1 MMQPPKI
8 YVHLDEHQVLR
19 VANTGVMLDSLLASF
34 QQGYSAEAI
43 QQQDPALALEEVYG
57 AIAWSLANADE
68 VAQYLKRQAAVW
80 EQERAKAE
88 AHPSPVLQ
96 RLRALREQRAA

>member
-34 QQGYSAEAI
+34 QQGYSAEAM
-43 QQQDPALALEEVYG
+43 QQQYPALTLEEVYG

-68 VAQYLKRQAAVW
+68 VAQYLKRQGAIW

-96 RLRALREQRAA
+96 RLRALREQRAT

>member
-1 MMQPPKI
+1 MQTPKI

-43 QQQDPALALEEVYG
+43 QQQYPALTLEEVYG
-57 AIAWSLANADE
+57 AIAWLLANADE
-68 VAQYLKRQAAVW
+68 VEQYRKRQAAIW
-80 EQERAKAE
+80 EQERAKTE
-88 AHPSPVLQ
+88 AFPSPVLQ
-96 RLRALREQRAA
+96 RLRALRGHRAA